1 MSPRRHAWT
10 LLTAAIVSICGV
22 AASAEPDAAPLV
34 RDESRVTHGMAEMGV
49 GLLTLPGA
57 EVCIAQKLGCSKG
70 DTSLAVSG
78 WPLFRRGRFAAGA
91 GVLVGLTSSTASPP
105 TDTPDI
111 PRDHR
116 RRYFSVEVTGR
127 YYVPFTERF
136 EGWVGITTGLGVVN
150 DSFQSQKG
158 ISELAVAGPRS
169 VTLLTEGYTIGLGLG
184 VAYAIATNWRF
195 GGGMRVSSWFLP
207 GTPARDPLG
216 DEASLKGRIT
226 TVDLG
231 LTLAYRSRLVF

>member
-1 MSPRRHAWT
+1 MVGTIASLHA
-10 LLTAAIVSICGV
+10 A
-22 AASAEPDAAPLV
+22 AASAEDDVAPLV
-34 RDESRVTHGMAEMGV
+34 RDDSRVTHGMAEMGV

-70 DTSLAVSG
+70 DTSLALSG

-91 GVLVGLTSSTASPP
+91 GVTMGLTSSTDPP
-105 TDTPDI
+105 NNDTPDI
-111 PRDHR
+111 PRDHT

-127 YYVPFTERF
+127 YYAPFTERF

-158 ISELAVAGPRS
+158 ISEQAIVGPRS
-169 VTLLTEGYTIGLGLG
+169 LTLLTEGYTIGVAAGL
-184 VAYAIATNWRF
+184 AYAIAENWRF

-207 GTPARDPLG
+207 TTPVKDPLG
-216 DEASLKGRIT
+216 DEASLKGRVT
-226 TVDLG
+226 TVELG
-231 LTLAYRSRLVF
+231 VTLGYRSRLVF